1 MDPELQ
7 HLVWISNYFKFDD
20 PLLFLQGKHLFS
32 IPFSFYADAAD
43 ISQNR
48 NGRLD
53 ESELLQ
59 KPSRSKGK
67 RLRICKTRCMGRNSD
82 ASELHV
88 SKHEALDADKTPHEH
103 STCKLNPAVSCDRTG
118 PNRTV
123 PNITVKC
130 HG

>member
-1 MDPELQ
+1 MIL
-7 HLVWISNYFKFDD
+7 YFSCKANTSSQY
-20 PLLFLQGKHLFS
+20 LF
-32 IPFSFYADAAD
+32 PFTPTQPTLA
-43 ISQNR
+43 QNC

-67 RLRICKTRCMGRNSD
+67 RLRICKTRCMGKNSD

-123 PNITVKC
+123 PNIAVKC